1 MSQDTETL
9 ETPQTV
15 AEEESQ
21 EQLQSVIKNL
31 EGLKGPNGQ
40 ALSLGK
46 QELSLL
52 QKILSVGTEKYRE
65 EVMWRMMDFVSED
78 EAKDMVNAYYEAH
91 DLGMDTSF
99 NVAYAFAL
107 CSVNRHSG
115 FKNNLVAT
123 LGDILQ
129 HGKWA
134 MNQTKKGQNGTGNSR
149 SPIGN

>member
-1 MSQDTETL
+1 MARDIETLDIPSQDD
-9 ETPQTV
+9 V
-15 AEEESQ
+15 AEETP
-21 EQLQSVIKNL
+21 EQLQQVMKNL
-31 EGLKGPNGQ
+31 MDLKGPNGQ

-78 EAKDMVNAYYEAH
+78 EAKDMVNAYYEAR

-107 CSVNRHSG
+107 CSVNRRGG
-115 FKNNLVAT
+115 FKSNLVAT

-134 MNQTKKGQNGTGNSR
+134 MNQRKGQDGTGNTR